1 MVGGRGRRQSP
12 VVAAQ
17 RKPMRRHRR
26 EGWIEGSSLLFCA
39 EFFILI
45 HEIYIVEGGG

>member
-17 RKPMRRHRR
+17 RKPMRHRR